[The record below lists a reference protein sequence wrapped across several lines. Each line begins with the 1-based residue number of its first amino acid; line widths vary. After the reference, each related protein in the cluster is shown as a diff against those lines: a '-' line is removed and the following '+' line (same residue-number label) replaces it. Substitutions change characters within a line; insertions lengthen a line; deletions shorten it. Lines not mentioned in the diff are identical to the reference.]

1 MTQPTN
7 PVARAPGSP
16 DRYRRRIQF
25 RDTDAAGIAHF
36 STFFLFMEE
45 AEHEFLRARGL
56 SVLMRDA
63 EGAISWPRVAVKCD
77 YASPVKFEDMLE
89 IDVALTRIGDKS
101 AAPPAPTPTSPPR
114 DISAPAS
121 TSKTCAPSPAS
132 SRRSHAATSIA
143 ASSPSKTPS
152 AAASPRPWP
161 PSRSSTPPPCS

>member
-101 AAPPAPTPTSPPR
+101 VTYAFAF
-114 DISAPAS
+114 
-121 TSKTCAPSPAS
+121 TCEGRLVARGEITAVCCRVGENVVPK
-132 SRRSHAATSIA
+132 SILIPDEIRKKLTA
-143 ASSPSKTPS
+143 
-152 AAASPRPWP
+152 
-161 PSRSSTPPPCS
+161 

>member
-101 AAPPAPTPTSPPR
+101 VTYAFTF
-114 DISAPAS
+114 
-121 TSKTCAPSPAS
+121 TCEGRPVARGEITAVCCRVGENVVPK
-132 SRRSHAATSIA
+132 SILIPDEIRTLLTA
-143 ASSPSKTPS
+143 
-152 AAASPRPWP
+152 
-161 PSRSSTPPPCS
+161 

>member
-16 DRYRRRIQF
+16 DRYQRRIQF

-101 AAPPAPTPTSPPR
+101 VTYAFTF
-114 DISAPAS
+114 
-121 TSKTCAPSPAS
+121 TCEGRPVARGEITAVCCRVGENVVPK
-132 SRRSHAATSIA
+132 SILIPEFIRTLLTA
-143 ASSPSKTPS
+143 
-152 AAASPRPWP
+152 
-161 PSRSSTPPPCS
+161 

>member
-1 MTQPTN
+1 MTQPTT

-16 DRYRRRIQF
+16 DCYRRRIQF

-101 AAPPAPTPTSPPR
+101 VTYAFTF
-114 DISAPAS
+114 
-121 TSKTCAPSPAS
+121 TCEGRQVARGEITAVCCRVGENVVPK
-132 SRRSHAATSIA
+132 SILIPDEIRTLLTA
-143 ASSPSKTPS
+143 
-152 AAASPRPWP
+152 
-161 PSRSSTPPPCS
+161 

>member
-101 AAPPAPTPTSPPR
+101 VTYAFAF
-114 DISAPAS
+114 
-121 TSKTCAPSPAS
+121 TCEGRLVARGEITAVCCRVGENVVPK
-132 SRRSHAATSIA
+132 SILIPDEIRTLLTA
-143 ASSPSKTPS
+143 KL
-152 AAASPRPWP
+152 
-161 PSRSSTPPPCS
+161 STPH

>member
-77 YASPVKFEDMLE
+77 YASPAKFEDVLE
-89 IDVALTRIGDKS
+89 IDVALTRCLLYTS
-101 AAPPAPTPTSPPR
+101 APNNTSPRKEAFPACANVTAKTKPSPCR
-114 DISAPAS
+114 SSPIVRWPAS
-121 TSKTCAPSPAS
+121 CRGAK
-132 SRRSHAATSIA
+132 
-143 ASSPSKTPS
+143 
-152 AAASPRPWP
+152 
-161 PSRSSTPPPCS
+161 

>member
-77 YASPVKFEDMLE
+77 YASPAKFEDVLE

-101 AAPPAPTPTSPPR
+101 VTYAFTF
-114 DISAPAS
+114 
-121 TSKTCAPSPAS
+121 TCEGRPVARGEITAVCCRVGENVVPK
-132 SRRSHAATSIA
+132 SILIPDEIRTLLTA
-143 ASSPSKTPS
+143 
-152 AAASPRPWP
+152 
-161 PSRSSTPPPCS
+161 